1 MRRKD
6 LLSRSE
12 ERALGLLERALL
24 GRGYRVYVQI
34 PLRKIIDREEAN
46 LPRDEWNMLQ
56 HGEVDFLV
64 VNRDEGMGIEFAV
77 EFDGHPY
84 HRSEH
89 VQVRDRIKDLLCA
102 RVGIPLVRIPDEA
115 IGEREQIT
123 VLEWIVDCFHVFR
136 SEPHRIHEAVE
147 VLRDYNA
154 TFERR
159 GVIDPAIALHT
170 INPFPAT
177 GEIQARLR
185 KRFGI
190 ESQRT
195 GLPEPYDPAVPWEEH
210 DTTRWL
216 RALLKLKDLNHIDY
230 GSEDDEEES
239 DEKSEDTGPPN
250 TFRLGLARQTPE
262 NIEWLH
268 VAETPI
274 RWSPE
279 HLAAQA
285 LVAYRV
291 GSWMWAVDVALS
303 EYLAHAEIE
312 RWADRHLARIDRG

>member
-34 PLRKIIDREEAN
+34 PLRKIIDREAAN

-56 HGEVDFLV
+56 YGELDFLI

-84 HRSEH
+84 HRSER
-89 VQVRDRIKDLLCA
+89 VQARDQIKDMMCA

-123 VLEWIVDCFHVFR
+123 VLEWIVDCFHIFR
-136 SEPHRIHEAVE
+136 SEPHRVNEAVA

-159 GVIDPAIALHT
+159 GVVDPAIALHT

-185 KRFGI
+185 ERFGI

-195 GLPEPYDPAVPWEEH
+195 GLPETYDPTVPWEEH
-210 DTTRWL
+210 DVDRWL
-216 RALLKLKDLNHIDY
+216 RASLKLGDLNRIDY
-230 GSEDDEEES
+230 ESEEDEE
-239 DEKSEDTGPPN
+239 SEDTEPPN

-262 NIEWLH
+262 KVEWLH

-274 RWSPE
+274 RWSTE

-285 LVAYRV
+285 LAAYRV

-312 RWADRHLARIDRG
+312 RWAHRHLARIDRG